1 MAAWPLRTPTRD
13 RSTGRGSPNL
23 AFERTRRHS
32 VADVPGSILGTSVRR
47 VEDPE
52 LIRGHG
58 TYVDNIVPEGA
69 LHVVFVRSPLA
80 HARLGAVD
88 VAKAREAPGVVAVLT
103 AADLA
108 DVPDHRPFM
117 VLNDACAR
125 PLLARGKV
133 RFVGDMVA
141 AVVATTKAEA
151 VDAAELVEVDYDPL
165 DPVVDAEAALADGA
179 ALQFEELGSNLA
191 AGFRDPVDVRPLDG
205 ADVVVRAR
213 IVNQRLAVAP
223 MEGNAVTATP
233 GGPDEPYDMTVHVST
248 QMPHGLRAQV
258 ATQWGWEPERV
269 RVVAP
274 HVGGGFGGKA
284 GIAPEHAVVV
294 ETARRLGRPVT
305 WTETRSENLTAMP
318 HGRGQV
324 QYAELGLRRDGT
336 IVGLRAR
343 VVGDAG
349 AYAGFGGALALGPTR
364 NMAQGVYRI
373 PTIAYDAAAALTT
386 TTPMGAFRGA
396 GRPEAAAMLERM
408 MDLGASELGMDPA
421 EIRRR
426 NFLAPEDFPLTTVT
440 GSLYDSGE
448 YAKSLDKA
456 LELAGYDELRAEQA
470 RRRAEV
476 FGRAP
481 LRSVSGGDRV
491 VLGIGLAVYV
501 EVTAG
506 GGAPQEYGKVSVDDD
521 GGATVA
527 VGTSAHGQGHATS
540 FAMIVADRLGIPM
553 EQVRF
558 VQSDTAV
565 VPHGSGTGGSRS
577 LQLAGS
583 SVLVAADTVLE
594 RAREVVASAREASP
608 DDVVVMEG
616 EHADRGALGIAG
628 VPDRSL
634 TWREVA
640 AAAHEQ
646 GVSLAEARDESQ
658 PGATYPFG
666 AHVSV
671 VEVDLDTGR
680 VTPVRHVAVDD
691 CGRVLNPTLVAG
703 QQHGGLAQGISQA
716 LWEGFSYDEDGNP
729 TTGSFAAYLLPT
741 AVEVPPFEA
750 ASTETPTPYNPLGAK
765 GIGEAATVGSTPAVQ
780 NAVLD
785 ALSPLGIRHLDMPL
799 TPDRVWRAVR
809 DAEAGT
815 VADPWA
821 EPPAFFAS
829 LPVRGASADPE
840 AASVDV

>member
-1 MAAWPLRTPTRD
+1 M
-13 RSTGRGSPNL
+13 
-23 AFERTRRHS
+23 
-32 VADVPGSILGTSVRR
+32 PGSILGTAVRR

-52 LIRGHG
+52 LIRGRA
-58 TYVDNIVPEGA
+58 TYVDNIVPPGA

-80 HARLGAVD
+80 HARLEDVAVD
-88 VAKAREAPGVVAVLT
+88 KAREAPGVVAVLT
-103 AADLA
+103 ADDLV
-108 DVPDHRPFM
+108 DLPDHRPFM

-165 DPVVDAEAALADGA
+165 EAVVDPEAALAAGA
-179 ALQFEELGSNLA
+179 PLQFEELGSNLA
-191 AGFRDPVDVRPLDG
+191 AGMRDPDDVDPL
-205 ADVVVRAR
+205 ADAEVVVRAR

-223 MEGNAVTATP
+223 MEGNSVTAEP
-233 GGPDEPYDMTVHVST
+233 GDGTYDTTIHVST
-248 QMPHGLRAQV
+248 QMPHGLRNQV

-284 GIAPEHAVVV
+284 GLAPEHAVVI
-294 ETARRLGRPVT
+294 ELARRLGRPVT

-373 PTIAYDAAAALTT
+373 PTISYGAAVALTT

-408 MDLGASELGMDPA
+408 VDMAAAELDLDPA
-421 EIRRR
+421 ELRRR
-426 NFLAPEDFPLTTVT
+426 NFLAPDQFPYTTVT
-440 GSLYDSGE
+440 GSLYDSGD
-448 YAKSLDKA
+448 YVKPLDEA
-456 LELAGYDELRAEQA
+456 LRLAGYEELRAEQT
-470 RRRAEV
+470 RRRD
-476 FGRAP
+476 R
-481 LRSVSGGDRV
+481 GDRV

-506 GGAPQEYGKVSVDDD
+506 GAAQEYGKVSVDDD
-521 GGATVA
+521 GGATIA
-527 VGTSAHGQGHATS
+527 VGTSGHGQGRATS
-540 FAMIVADRLGIPM
+540 FAMIVSDRLGIPM
-553 EQVRF
+553 DRIRF

-565 VPHGSGTGGSRS
+565 VPHGGGTGGSRS

-583 SVLVAADTVLE
+583 SVLVAADTVLS
-594 RAREVVASAREASP
+594 RAREVVASVFEAAP
-608 DDVVVMEG
+608 EDIAVLDDGSVGV
-616 EHADRGALGIAG
+616 AG
-628 VPDRSL
+628 VPGRSL
-634 TWREVA
+634 GWAEVA

-680 VTPVRHVAVDD
+680 VTPVRHIAVDD

-703 QQHGGLAQGISQA
+703 QQHGGLVQGISQA
-716 LWEGFSYDEDGNP
+716 LWEGFSYDADGNP
-729 TTGSFAAYLLPT
+729 VTGSFAAYLLPT
-741 AVEVPPFEA
+741 AAELPTFEA

-765 GIGEAATVGSTPAVQ
+765 GIGEAATIGSTPAVQ
-780 NAVLD
+780 NAVVD
-785 ALSPLGIRHLDMPL
+785 ALAHLGVRHVDMPL
-799 TPDRVWRAVR
+799 TPDRVWHTIR

-815 VADPWA
+815 LADPWS
-821 EPPAFFAS
+821 EPPAVFAT
-829 LPVRGASADPE
+829 LPVRGGASGDPE

>member
-1 MAAWPLRTPTRD
+1 
-13 RSTGRGSPNL
+13 
-23 AFERTRRHS
+23 
-32 VADVPGSILGTSVRR
+32 
-47 VEDPE
+47 
-52 LIRGHG
+52 
-58 TYVDNIVPEGA
+58 
-69 LHVVFVRSPLA
+69 
-80 HARLGAVD
+80 
-88 VAKAREAPGVVAVLT
+88 
-103 AADLA
+103 
-108 DVPDHRPFM
+108 
-117 VLNDACAR
+117 
-125 PLLARGKV
+125 
-133 RFVGDMVA
+133 
-141 AVVATTKAEA
+141 
-151 VDAAELVEVDYDPL
+151 
-165 DPVVDAEAALADGA
+165 
-179 ALQFEELGSNLA
+179 
-191 AGFRDPVDVRPLDG
+191 
-205 ADVVVRAR
+205 
-213 IVNQRLAVAP
+213 
-223 MEGNAVTATP
+223 
-233 GGPDEPYDMTVHVST
+233 
-248 QMPHGLRAQV
+248 
-258 ATQWGWEPERV
+258 
-269 RVVAP
+269 
-274 HVGGGFGGKA
+274 
-284 GIAPEHAVVV
+284 
-294 ETARRLGRPVT
+294 
-305 WTETRSENLTAMP
+305 
-318 HGRGQV
+318 
-324 QYAELGLRRDGT
+324 
-336 IVGLRAR
+336 

-396 GRPEAAAMLERM
+396 GRPEAAAMLERL
-408 MDLGASELGMDPA
+408 MDMAAVELDIDPG
-421 EIRRR
+421 ELRRR
-426 NFLAPEDFPLTTVT
+426 NFLAPEEFPLTTVT

-456 LELAGYDELRAEQA
+456 LELAGYDELRREQA
-470 RRRAEV
+470 ARRER
-476 FGRAP
+476 
-481 LRSVSGGDRV
+481 GDRV

-506 GGAPQEYGKVSVDDD
+506 GAAQEYGKVTVDDD

-540 FAMIVADRLGIPM
+540 FAMIVTDRLGIPM
-553 EQVRF
+553 DQVRF
-558 VQSDTAV
+558 VQSDTAS
-565 VPHGSGTGGSRS
+565 VPHGGGTGGSRS

-583 SVLVAADTVLE
+583 SVLVASDTVLE
-594 RAREVVASAREASP
+594 RAREVVASVLEASP
-608 DDVVVMEG
+608 DDVVVTDQG
-616 EHADRGALGIAG
+616 TLGIVG
-628 VPDRSL
+628 VPDRAL

-680 VTPVRHVAVDD
+680 VVPLRHIAVDD

-741 AVEVPPFEA
+741 AVEVPTFEA

-780 NAVLD
+780 NAVVD

-809 DAEAGT
+809 DAEAGV
-815 VADPWA
+815 VADPWT
-821 EPPAFFAS
+821 EPPSFFAD

>member
-1 MAAWPLRTPTRD
+1 M
-13 RSTGRGSPNL
+13 
-23 AFERTRRHS
+23 
-32 VADVPGSILGTSVRR
+32 PGSIMGTAVRR

-52 LIRGHG
+52 LIRGHA
-58 TYVDNIVPEGA
+58 TYVDNIVPPGT
-69 LHVVFVRSPLA
+69 LHCVFVRSPLA
-80 HARLGAVD
+80 HARLDTVD

-103 AADLA
+103 GD
-108 DVPDHRPFM
+108 DMGGIPDHRPFM

-141 AVVATTKAEA
+141 AVIATTRAEA
-151 VDAAELVEVDYDPL
+151 VDAAELVEIDYDPL
-165 DPVVDAEAALADGA
+165 EPVVDPEAALADGA
-179 ALQFEELGSNLA
+179 PLQFEELGSNLA
-191 AGFRDPVDVRPLDG
+191 AGFRDPDDVRPLDD

-223 MEGNAVTATP
+223 MEGNAVTAAP
-233 GGPDEPYDMTVHVST
+233 GGADEPYDMTVHVST
-248 QMPHGLRAQV
+248 QMPHGLRGQV
-258 ATQWGWEPERV
+258 AAQWGWDTERV

-284 GIAPEHAVVV
+284 GLAPEHAVVI
-294 ETARRLGRPVT
+294 EAARQLGRAVT

-324 QYAELGLRRDGT
+324 QYGELGLRRDGT

-343 VVGDAG
+343 VVGDSG
-349 AYAGFGGALALGPTR
+349 AYAGFGGALTLGPTR

-373 PTIAYDAAAALTT
+373 PEIAYDGAAVLTT

-396 GRPEAAAMLERM
+396 GRPEAAAMVERLVDM
-408 MDLGASELGMDPA
+408 AARELAMDPA
-421 EIRRR
+421 ELRRK
-426 NFLAPEDFPLTTVT
+426 NFLQPEEFPLTTRT
-440 GSLYDSGE
+440 GSLYDSGD
-448 YAKSLDKA
+448 YGHALDVA
-456 LELAGYDELRAEQA
+456 LRESGYEALRHEQA
-470 RRRAEV
+470 QRRER
-476 FGRAP
+476 
-481 LRSVSGGDRV
+481 GDRV
-491 VLGIGLAVYV
+491 ALGIGLAVYV

-506 GGAPQEYGKVSVDDD
+506 GGGGEYGSVSVDAD
-521 GGATVA
+521 GGATVS

-540 FAMIVADRLGIPM
+540 FAMIVADRLGVPM

-558 VQSDTAV
+558 VQSDTAA
-565 VPHGSGTGGSRS
+565 VPRGGGTGGSRS

-594 RAREVVASAREASP
+594 RAKQVVATALEADV
-608 DDVVVMEG
+608 DDITATDG
-616 EHADRGALGIAG
+616 GLGVAG
-628 VPDRSL
+628 VPDRAL
-634 TWREVA
+634 TWREIA
-640 AAAHEQ
+640 AAADGQ
-646 GVSLAEARDESQ
+646 GVSLSEARDETQ

-691 CGRVLNPTLVAG
+691 CGTVLNPTLVAG

-716 LWEGFSYDEDGNP
+716 LWEGFSYDADGNP
-729 TTGSFAAYLLPT
+729 TSGTFAAYLLPT
-741 AVEVPPFEA
+741 AAEVPMYEA
-750 ASTETPTPYNPLGAK
+750 SSTETPTPYNPLGAK
-765 GIGEAATVGSTPAVQ
+765 GIGEAATIGSTPAVQ
-780 NAVLD
+780 NAVVD
-785 ALSPLGIRHLDMPL
+785 ALAPLGVRHVDMPL
-799 TPDRVWRAVR
+799 TPDRVWRAIR

-815 VADPWA
+815 PADPWT
-821 EPPAFFAS
+821 EPPAFFAD

-840 AASVDV
+840 AAAVDV

>member
-1 MAAWPLRTPTRD
+1 M
-13 RSTGRGSPNL
+13 
-23 AFERTRRHS
+23 
-32 VADVPGSILGTSVRR
+32 PGSILGTSVRR

-58 TYVDNIVPEGA
+58 TYVDNIVPTGA
-69 LHVVFVRSPLA
+69 LHVVFVRSPVA
-80 HARLGAVD
+80 HARLEAVD
-88 VAKAREAPGVVAVLT
+88 AQKAREAPGVVAVLT
-103 AADLA
+103 GADLA
-108 DVPDHRPFM
+108 DLPDHRPFM

-141 AVVATTKAEA
+141 AVVATTKADA

-165 DPVVDAEAALADGA
+165 PAVVDAEAALADGA
-179 ALQFEELGSNLA
+179 PLQFEELGSNLA
-191 AGFRDPVDVRPLDG
+191 SGVRDPDDVRPLDG

-223 MEGNAVTATP
+223 MEGNSVTATP
-233 GGPDEPYDMTVHVST
+233 GGPDEPYDVTVHVST
-248 QMPHGLRAQV
+248 QMPHGLRGQV

-284 GIAPEHAVVV
+284 GLAPEHAVVI

-396 GRPEAAAMLERM
+396 GRPEAAAMLERL
-408 MDLGASELGMDPA
+408 MDMAAVELEIDPA
-421 EIRRR
+421 ELRRR

-456 LELAGYDELRAEQA
+456 LELAGYAELRREQA
-470 RRRAEV
+470 ARRER
-476 FGRAP
+476 
-481 LRSVSGGDRV
+481 GDRV

-506 GGAPQEYGKVSVDDD
+506 GAAQEYGKVSVDDD

-527 VGTSAHGQGHATS
+527 VGTSGHGQGHATS

-565 VPHGSGTGGSRS
+565 VPHGGGTGGSRS

-583 SVLVAADTVLE
+583 SVLVAADTVLG
-594 RAREVVASAREASP
+594 RAREVVASVLEASP
-608 DDVVVMEG
+608 DDVVVTDE
-616 EHADRGALGIAG
+616 GALGIAG
-628 VPDRSL
+628 VPDRTLS
-634 TWREVA
+634 WSEVA

-680 VTPVRHVAVDD
+680 VVPLRHVAVDD

-741 AVEVPPFEA
+741 AVEVPSFEA

-780 NAVLD
+780 NAVVD
-785 ALSPLGIRHLDMPL
+785 ALSPLGIRHVDMPL

-809 DAEAGT
+809 DAESGT
-815 VADPWA
+815 VADPWV

>member
-1 MAAWPLRTPTRD
+1 M
-13 RSTGRGSPNL
+13 
-23 AFERTRRHS
+23 
-32 VADVPGSILGTSVRR
+32 PGSILGTSVRR

-58 TYVDNIVPEGA
+58 TYVDNIVPAGA

-80 HARLGAVD
+80 HARLEAVD

-103 AADLA
+103 GADLA
-108 DVPDHRPFM
+108 DLPDHRPFM

-141 AVVATTKAEA
+141 AVVATTRAEA
-151 VDAAELVEVDYDPL
+151 VDASELVEVDYDPL
-165 DPVVDAEAALADGA
+165 PAVVDAEAALADGA
-179 ALQFEELGSNLA
+179 PLQFEELGSNLA
-191 AGFRDPVDVRPLDG
+191 SGVRDPEDVHPLDG

-223 MEGNAVTATP
+223 MEGNSVTALP
-233 GGPDEPYDMTVHVST
+233 GRASGATGEGADDTYDMTVQVST
-248 QMPHGLRAQV
+248 QMPHGLRDQV
-258 ATQWGWEPERV
+258 ARQWGWERERV
-269 RVVAP
+269 HVVAP

-284 GIAPEHAVVV
+284 GLAPEHAVVI
-294 ETARRLGRPVT
+294 EAARRLGRPVT

-324 QYAELGLRRDGT
+324 QYGELGLRRDGT

-373 PTIAYDAAAALTT
+373 PTIAYDAAAVLTT

-396 GRPEAAAMLERM
+396 GRPEAAAMLERL
-408 MDLGASELGMDPA
+408 MDLAAVELDIDPA
-421 EIRRR
+421 ELRRR

-456 LELAGYDELRAEQA
+456 LELAGYDELRREQA
-470 RRRAEV
+470 A
-476 FGRAP
+476 GRE
-481 LRSVSGGDRV
+481 RGDRV

-506 GGAPQEYGKVSVDDD
+506 GGAQEYGKVTVDDD

-527 VGTSAHGQGHATS
+527 VGTSGHGQGHATS

-558 VQSDTAV
+558 VQSDTAA
-565 VPHGSGTGGSRS
+565 VPRGGGTGGSRS

-583 SVLVAADTVLE
+583 SVLVAADTVLG
-594 RAREVVASAREASP
+594 RAREVVASALEASP
-608 DDVVVMEG
+608 EDVVVTDDG
-616 EHADRGALGIAG
+616 RVGIAG
-628 VPDRSL
+628 VPDRALS
-634 TWREVA
+634 WREVA

-680 VTPVRHVAVDD
+680 VVPVRHVAVDD

-729 TTGSFAAYLLPT
+729 TTGSFAAYLLPS
-741 AVEVPPFEA
+741 AVEVPSLEA
-750 ASTETPTPYNPLGAK
+750 SSTETETPYNPLGAK

-780 NAVLD
+780 NAVVD

-815 VADPWA
+815 VADPWS
-821 EPPAFFAS
+821 EPPSFFAD

>member
-1 MAAWPLRTPTRD
+1 M
-13 RSTGRGSPNL
+13 
-23 AFERTRRHS
+23 
-32 VADVPGSILGTSVRR
+32 PGSILGTAVRR
-47 VEDPE
+47 LEDPE
-52 LIRGHG
+52 LIRGRG
-58 TYVDNIVPEGA
+58 TYVDNIVPLGA
-69 LHVVFVRSPLA
+69 LHVVFVRSPMA
-80 HARLGAVD
+80 HARLESVD

-103 AADLA
+103 SDDLA
-108 DVPDHRPFM
+108 DLPDHRPFM

-141 AVVATTKAEA
+141 AVIATTTAEA

-165 DPVVDAEAALADGA
+165 EPVVDAEAALADGA
-179 ALQFEELGSNLA
+179 PLQFEELGSNLA
-191 AGFRDPVDVRPLDG
+191 AGMRDGDEVTPLDG

-223 MEGNAVTATP
+223 MEGNAVTALP
-233 GGPDEPYDMTVHVST
+233 GDDTHDITVQVST
-248 QMPHGLRAQV
+248 QMPHGLRDQV
-258 ATQWGWEPERV
+258 AKQWGWDPERV
-269 RVVAP
+269 HVVAP

-284 GIAPEHAVVV
+284 GLAPEHAVVI
-294 ETARRLGRPVT
+294 EAARRLGRPVT

-324 QYAELGLRRDGT
+324 QYGELGLRRDGT

-373 PTIAYDAAAALTT
+373 PTISYGAASALTT

-396 GRPEAAAMLERM
+396 GRPEAAAMLERLVDM
-408 MDLGASELGMDPA
+408 AAVELGKDPA
-421 EIRRR
+421 ALRRQ
-426 NFLAPEDFPLTTVT
+426 NFLQPDEFPLTTVT
-440 GSLYDSGE
+440 GSLYDSGDYE
-448 YAKSLDKA
+448 HSLDEA
-456 LELAGYDELRAEQA
+456 LRLSGYDELRAEQA
-470 RRRAEV
+470 RRRE
-476 FGRAP
+476 R
-481 LRSVSGGDRV
+481 GDRV
-491 VLGIGLAVYV
+491 LLGIGLAVYV

-506 GGAPQEYGKVSVDDD
+506 GAAQEYGKVTVDDD
-521 GGATVA
+521 GGATIA
-527 VGTSAHGQGHATS
+527 VGTSGHGQGHATS

-553 EQVRF
+553 DRIRF
-558 VQSDTAV
+558 VQSDTAA
-565 VPHGSGTGGSRS
+565 VPRGGGTGGSRS

-583 SVLVAADTVLE
+583 SVLVAADTVLD
-594 RAREVVASAREASP
+594 RAREVVASVLEASP
-608 DDVVVMEG
+608 NDVVVTDDG
-616 EHADRGALGIAG
+616 TLGIAG
-628 VPDRSL
+628 VPGRSL
-634 TWREVA
+634 TWTEVA
-640 AAAHEQ
+640 SAAHEQ
-646 GVSLAEARDESQ
+646 GVELAEARDESQ

-703 QQHGGLAQGISQA
+703 QQHGGLVQGISQA

-729 TTGSFAAYLLPT
+729 VTGSFADYLLPS
-741 AVEVPPFEA
+741 AAELPMFEA

-765 GIGEAATVGSTPAVQ
+765 GIGEAATIGSTPAVQ
-780 NAVLD
+780 NAVVD
-785 ALSPLGIRHLDMPL
+785 ALAHLGVRHLDMPL

-815 VADPWA
+815 LADPWS
-821 EPPAFFAS
+821 EPPAVFAS
-829 LPVRGASADPE
+829 LPVRGGSKDPE

>member
-1 MAAWPLRTPTRD
+1 
-13 RSTGRGSPNL
+13 
-23 AFERTRRHS
+23 
-32 VADVPGSILGTSVRR
+32 LGTAVRR

-52 LIRGHG
+52 LIRGQG
-58 TYVDNIVPEGA
+58 TYVDNIVPVGA

-80 HARLGAVD
+80 HARLEGVD

-103 AADLA
+103 AEDLA

-141 AVVATTKAEA
+141 AVVATTRADA

-165 DPVVDAEAALADGA
+165 GAVVDPEAALSGGA
-179 ALQFEELGSNLA
+179 PLQFEELGSNLA
-191 AGFRDPVDVRPLDG
+191 AGVRDPDDVRPLDG

-233 GGPDEPYDMTVHVST
+233 GGPGEPYDMTVHVST
-248 QMPHGLRAQV
+248 QMPHGLRGQV
-258 ATQWGWEPERV
+258 AAQWGWDPERV

-284 GIAPEHAVVV
+284 GMAPEHAVVI

-324 QYAELGLRRDGT
+324 QYGELGLRRDGT

-396 GRPEAAAMLERM
+396 GRPEAAAMLERL
-408 MDLGASELGMDPA
+408 MDMAAVELDLDPA
-421 EIRRR
+421 ELRRR
-426 NFLAPEDFPLTTVT
+426 NFLAPEEFPLTTVT

-456 LELAGYDELRAEQA
+456 LELAGYAELRREQA
-470 RRRAEV
+470 ARR
-476 FGRAP
+476 GR
-481 LRSVSGGDRV
+481 GDRV

-506 GGAPQEYGKVSVDDD
+506 GAAQEYGKVTVDDD

-558 VQSDTAV
+558 VQSDTAA
-565 VPHGSGTGGSRS
+565 VPHGGGTGGSRS

-594 RAREVVASAREASP
+594 RAREVVASALEASP
-608 DDVVVMEG
+608 EDVVVT
-616 EHADRGALGIAG
+616 DDGALGIAG

-680 VTPVRHVAVDD
+680 VVPLRHVAVDD

-741 AVEVPPFEA
+741 AVELPTFEA

-780 NAVLD
+780 NAVVD
-785 ALSPLGIRHLDMPL
+785 ALAPLGIRHLDMPL

-815 VADPWA
+815 VADPWT
-821 EPPAFFAS
+821 EPPSFFAD

>member
-1 MAAWPLRTPTRD
+1 M
-13 RSTGRGSPNL
+13 
-23 AFERTRRHS
+23 
-32 VADVPGSILGTSVRR
+32 PGSILGTAVRR

-52 LIRGHG
+52 LIRGHA
-58 TYVDNIVPEGA
+58 TYVDNIVPPGA

-80 HARLGAVD
+80 HARLEGVSVD
-88 VAKAREAPGVVAVLT
+88 KAREAPGVVAVLT
-103 AADLA
+103 ADDLV
-108 DVPDHRPFM
+108 DLPDHRPFM

-141 AVVATTKAEA
+141 AIVATTTAEA
-151 VDAAELVEVDYDPL
+151 VDAAELVEVDYDRL
-165 DPVVDAEAALADGA
+165 EAVVDPEAALAADA
-179 ALQFEELGSNLA
+179 PLQFEELGSNLA
-191 AGFRDPVDVRPLDG
+191 AGMRDAEEVDPLAD

-223 MEGNAVTATP
+223 MEGNSVTA
-233 GGPDEPYDMTVHVST
+233 EPASGDYDATIHVST
-248 QMPHGLRAQV
+248 QMPHGLRDQV
-258 ATQWGWEPERV
+258 AKQWGWDPERV
-269 RVVAP
+269 RVIAP

-284 GIAPEHAVVV
+284 GLAPEHAVVI
-294 ETARRLGRPVT
+294 ELARRLGRPVT

-373 PTIAYDAAAALTT
+373 PAISYGAAAALTT
-386 TTPMGAFRGA
+386 TTPVGAFRGA
-396 GRPEAAAMLERM
+396 GRPEAAAMLERI
-408 MDLGASELGMDPA
+408 MDLAALELDVDPA
-421 EIRRR
+421 ELRRR
-426 NFLAPEDFPLTTVT
+426 NFLAPDQFPYTTVT
-440 GSLYDSGE
+440 GSLYDSGD
-448 YAKSLDKA
+448 YAKPLDEA
-456 LELAGYDELRAEQA
+456 LRLAGYDELRAEQA
-470 RRRAEV
+470 RRRE
-476 FGRAP
+476 R
-481 LRSVSGGDRV
+481 GDRV
-491 VLGIGLAVYV
+491 VLGIGLGVYV

-506 GGAPQEYGKVSVDDD
+506 GAAQEYGKVSVDDD

-527 VGTSAHGQGHATS
+527 VGTSGHGQGHATS

-553 EQVRF
+553 ERIRF
-558 VQSDTAV
+558 VQSDTAA
-565 VPHGSGTGGSRS
+565 VPHGGGTGGSRS

-583 SVLVAADTVLE
+583 SVLVAADTVLS
-594 RAREVVASAREASP
+594 RAREVVASVFEAAP
-608 DDVVVMEG
+608 EDIAVLDDGSVGV
-616 EHADRGALGIAG
+616 AG
-628 VPDRSL
+628 VPGRSM
-634 TWREVA
+634 TWTEVA

-680 VTPVRHVAVDD
+680 VTPTRHIAVDD

-703 QQHGGLAQGISQA
+703 QQHGGLVQGISQA
-716 LWEGFSYDEDGNP
+716 LWEGFSYDADGNP
-729 TTGSFAAYLLPT
+729 VTGSFAAYLLPT
-741 AVEVPPFEA
+741 AAELPTFEA

-765 GIGEAATVGSTPAVQ
+765 GIGEAATIGSTPAVQ
-780 NAVLD
+780 NAVVD
-785 ALSPLGIRHLDMPL
+785 ALAHLGVRHVDMPL
-799 TPDRVWRAVR
+799 TPDRVWHAIR

-815 VADPWA
+815 LADPWS
-821 EPPAFFAS
+821 EPPAVFAT

-840 AASVDV
+840 AA

>member
-1 MAAWPLRTPTRD
+1 M
-13 RSTGRGSPNL
+13 
-23 AFERTRRHS
+23 
-32 VADVPGSILGTSVRR
+32 GTAVRR

-52 LIRGHG
+52 LIRGHA
-58 TYVDNIVPEGA
+58 TYVDNIVADGT
-69 LHVVFVRSPLA
+69 LHCVFVRSPLA
-80 HARLGAVD
+80 HARLGTVD
-88 VAKAREAPGVVAVLT
+88 AAKAREAPGVVAVLT
-103 AADLA
+103 GDDLA
-108 DVPDHRPFM
+108 DMPDHRPFM

-141 AVVATTKAEA
+141 AIIATTRAEA

-165 DPVVDAEAALADGA
+165 EPVVDPEAALADGA
-179 ALQFEELGSNLA
+179 PLQFEELGSNLA
-191 AGFRDPVDVRPLDG
+191 AGFRDPEDVTPLEG

-223 MEGNAVTATP
+223 MEGNAVTALP
-233 GGPDEPYDMTVHVST
+233 GDGTYDITVQVST
-248 QMPHGLRAQV
+248 QMPHGLRDQV
-258 ATQWGWEPERV
+258 ARQWGWEPERV
-269 RVVAP
+269 HVVAP

-284 GIAPEHAVVV
+284 GMAPEHAVVI
-294 ETARRLGRPVT
+294 EAARRLGRPVT

-324 QYAELGLRRDGT
+324 QYGELGLRRDGT

-396 GRPEAAAMLERM
+396 GRPEAAAMLERLVDM
-408 MDLGASELGMDPA
+408 AARELEMDPA
-421 EIRRR
+421 ELRRR
-426 NFLAPEDFPLTTVT
+426 NFLQPDEFPLTTRT
-440 GSLYDSGE
+440 GSLYDCGDYE
-448 YAKSLDKA
+448 APLDKA
-456 LELAGYDELRAEQA
+456 LAIADYDALRRDQAA
-470 RRRAEV
+470 RRER
-476 FGRAP
+476 
-481 LRSVSGGDRV
+481 GDRV
-491 VLGIGLAVYV
+491 ALGIGLAVYV

-506 GGAPQEYGKVSVDDD
+506 GGAQEYGAVSVDDD
-521 GGATVA
+521 GGATVS

-540 FAMIVADRLGIPM
+540 FAMIVEDRLGIPM
-553 EQVRF
+553 DRVRF
-558 VQSDTAV
+558 VQSDTAA
-565 VPHGSGTGGSRS
+565 VPRGGGTGGSRS

-594 RAREVVASAREASP
+594 RARQVVATALEADV
-608 DDVVVMEG
+608 DDITAVDGVDG
-616 EHADRGALGIAG
+616 QGGLGVAG
-628 VPDRSL
+628 VPDRAL
-634 TWREVA
+634 AWREIA
-640 AAAHEQ
+640 AAAGEQ
-646 GVSLAEARDESQ
+646 GVSLSEARDESQ

-691 CGRVLNPTLVAG
+691 CGTVLNPTLVAG

-716 LWEGFSYDEDGNP
+716 LWEGFTYDEDGNP
-729 TTGSFAAYLLPT
+729 STGSFAAYLLPT
-741 AVEVPPFEA
+741 AAELPPYEA

-765 GIGEAATVGSTPAVQ
+765 GIGEASTIGSTPAVQ
-780 NAVLD
+780 NAVVD
-785 ALSPLGIRHLDMPL
+785 ALAPLGVRHVDMPL
-799 TPDRVWRAVR
+799 TPDRVWRTIR

-815 VADPWA
+815 LPDPWS
-821 EPPAFFAS
+821 EPPAVFAT

>member
-1 MAAWPLRTPTRD
+1 M
-13 RSTGRGSPNL
+13 
-23 AFERTRRHS
+23 
-32 VADVPGSILGTSVRR
+32 PGSILGTSVRR

-52 LIRGHG
+52 LIRGHA
-58 TYVDNIVPEGA
+58 TYVDNIVPPGA

-80 HARLGAVD
+80 HARLESVD
-88 VAKAREAPGVVAVLT
+88 ATKAREAPGVVAVLT
-103 AADLA
+103 GDDLA

-141 AVVATTKAEA
+141 AVVATTTAEA

-165 DPVVDAEAALADGA
+165 EPVVDPEAALADGA
-179 ALQFEELGSNLA
+179 PLQFEDLGSNLA
-191 AGFRDPVDVRPLDG
+191 AGFRDPDDVRPLDG

-213 IVNQRLAVAP
+213 LVNQRLAVAP
-223 MEGNAVTATP
+223 MEGNSVTAAP
-233 GGPDEPYDMTVHVST
+233 GGPDEPHDITVHVST
-248 QMPHGLRAQV
+248 QMPHGLRGQV
-258 ATQWGWEPERV
+258 AEQWGWDLERV

-284 GIAPEHAVVV
+284 GMAPEHAVVI
-294 ETARRLGRPVT
+294 ETARRLGRVVT

-336 IVGLRAR
+336 IVGLHAR

-373 PTIAYDAAAALTT
+373 PSIAYDAAAVLTT

-408 MDLGASELGMDPA
+408 MDLAAAELDLDPA

-448 YAKSLDKA
+448 YAKALDKA

-470 RRRAEV
+470 RRRD
-476 FGRAP
+476 R
-481 LRSVSGGDRV
+481 GDRV
-491 VLGIGLAVYV
+491 VLGVGLAVYV

-506 GGAPQEYGKVSVDDD
+506 GGGAEYGKVSVDDD
-521 GGATVA
+521 GGATVS

-540 FAMIVADRLGIPM
+540 FAMIVTDRLGIPM
-553 EQVRF
+553 DQVRF

-565 VPHGSGTGGSRS
+565 VPRGGGTGGSRS

-594 RAREVVASAREASP
+594 RAREVVASALEASP
-608 DDVVVMEG
+608 DDVVVDDDG
-616 EHADRGALGIAG
+616 RLGVAG
-628 VPDRSL
+628 VPDRSMS
-634 TWREVA
+634 WREVA
-640 AAAHEQ
+640 VAAHEQ
-646 GVSLAEARDESQ
+646 GVELAEVRDESQ
-658 PGATYPFG
+658 QGATYPFG

-741 AVEVPPFEA
+741 AAEVPPFEA
-750 ASTETPTPYNPLGAK
+750 ATTETPTPYNPLGAK

-780 NAVLD
+780 NAVVD
-785 ALSPLGIRHLDMPL
+785 ALAHLGVRHVDMPL
-799 TPDRVWRAVR
+799 TPDRVWRTVR

-815 VADPWA
+815 VTDPWS
-821 EPPAFFAS
+821 EPPAFFAT
-829 LPVRGASADPE
+829 LPVRGSAGDPE

>member
-1 MAAWPLRTPTRD
+1 M
-13 RSTGRGSPNL
+13 
-23 AFERTRRHS
+23 
-32 VADVPGSILGTSVRR
+32 PGSILGTSVRR
-47 VEDPE
+47 VEDPD
-52 LIRGHG
+52 LIRGRG
-58 TYVDNIVPEGA
+58 TYVDNIVPPGA

-80 HARLGAVD
+80 HARLEGVD

-103 AADLA
+103 GADLA

-141 AVVATTKAEA
+141 AVVATSRADA

-165 DPVVDAEAALADGA
+165 DAVVDPEAALADGA
-179 ALQFEELGSNLA
+179 PLQFEELDSNLA
-191 AGFRDPVDVRPLDG
+191 AGFREPDDVRPLDG

-213 IVNQRLAVAP
+213 ILNQRLAVAP
-223 MEGNAVTATP
+223 MEGNSVTALP
-233 GGPDEPYDMTVHVST
+233 GGASGATGEGAYDTYDMTVQVST
-248 QMPHGLRAQV
+248 QMPHGLRDQV
-258 ATQWGWEPERV
+258 ARQWGWEPERV
-269 RVVAP
+269 HVVAP

-284 GIAPEHAVVV
+284 GLAPEHAVVI
-294 ETARRLGRPVT
+294 EAARRLGRPVT

-373 PTIAYDAAAALTT
+373 PTIAYDAAAVLTT

-396 GRPEAAAMLERM
+396 GRPEAAAMLERL
-408 MDLGASELGMDPA
+408 MDMAAVELDLDPA

-426 NFLAPEDFPLTTVT
+426 NFLAPEEFPLTTVT

-448 YAKSLDKA
+448 YAKSLEKA

-470 RRRAEV
+470 RRRD
-476 FGRAP
+476 R
-481 LRSVSGGDRV
+481 GDRV
-491 VLGIGLAVYV
+491 ALGIGLAVYV

-506 GGAPQEYGKVSVDDD
+506 GGAQEYGKVSVDDD
-521 GGATVA
+521 GGATVS

-558 VQSDTAV
+558 VQSDTAL
-565 VPHGSGTGGSRS
+565 VPHGGGTGGSRS

-594 RAREVVASAREASP
+594 RAREVVASALEASP
-608 DDVVVMEG
+608 DDVVVTDEG
-616 EHADRGALGIAG
+616 TLGIAG
-628 VPDRSL
+628 VPDRTL
-634 TWREVA
+634 TWRDVA

-646 GVSLAEARDESQ
+646 RVSLAEARDESQ

-680 VTPVRHVAVDD
+680 VVPLRHVAVDD

-716 LWEGFSYDEDGNP
+716 LWERYSYDEDGNP
-729 TTGSFAAYLLPT
+729 VTGSFADYLLPT

-780 NAVLD
+780 NAVVD

-815 VADPWA
+815 VVDPWA
-821 EPPAFFAS
+821 EPPSFFAS

>member
-1 MAAWPLRTPTRD
+1 M
-13 RSTGRGSPNL
+13 
-23 AFERTRRHS
+23 
-32 VADVPGSILGTSVRR
+32 PGSILGTSVRR

-52 LIRGHG
+52 LIRGRG
-58 TYVDNIVPEGA
+58 TYVDNTVPPGA
-69 LHVVFVRSPLA
+69 LHVHFVRSPLA
-80 HARLGAVD
+80 HARLGTVD
-88 VAKAREAPGVVAVLT
+88 VEKAREAPGVVAVLT
-103 AADLA
+103 GADLA

-141 AVVATTKAEA
+141 AVVATTRAEA

-165 DPVVDAEAALADGA
+165 DAVVDPEAALTPDAP
-179 ALQFEELGSNLA
+179 LQFEELGSNLA
-191 AGFRDPVDVRPLDG
+191 AGFRDPDDVRPLDG

-258 ATQWGWEPERV
+258 AAQGGWDPGRV

-274 HVGGGFGGKA
+274 HVGGAFGGKA
-284 GIAPEHAVVV
+284 GIAPEHAVVI

-305 WTETRSENLTAMP
+305 WAETRSENLTAMP

-408 MDLGASELGMDPA
+408 MDLAAAELDLDPA

-426 NFLAPEDFPLTTVT
+426 NFLAPDDFPLTTVT

-456 LELAGYDELRAEQA
+456 LQLAGYDELRAEQA
-470 RRRAEV
+470 RRRE
-476 FGRAP
+476 R
-481 LRSVSGGDRV
+481 GDRV
-491 VLGIGLAVYV
+491 VLGVGLAVYV

-583 SVLVAADTVLE
+583 SVLAAADTVLE
-594 RAREVVASAREASP
+594 RAREVVASALEASP

-616 EHADRGALGIAG
+616 EHADRGRLGIAG
-628 VPDRSL
+628 VPDRAL

-680 VTPVRHVAVDD
+680 VTPLRHVAVDD

-741 AVEVPPFEA
+741 AVEVPALEA

-765 GIGEAATVGSTPAVQ
+765 GIGEAATIGSTPAVQ
-780 NAVLD
+780 NAVVD
-785 ALSPLGIRHLDMPL
+785 ALSALGIRHLDMPL

-809 DAEAGT
+809 DAEAGI
-815 VADPWA
+815 VPDPWV
-821 EPPAFFAS
+821 EPPPFFAS

>member
-1 MAAWPLRTPTRD
+1 M
-13 RSTGRGSPNL
+13 
-23 AFERTRRHS
+23 
-32 VADVPGSILGTSVRR
+32 
-47 VEDPE
+47 EDPE
-52 LIRGHG
+52 LIRGRA
-58 TYVDNIVPEGA
+58 TYVDNIVPPGA

-80 HARLGAVD
+80 HARLEDVAVD
-88 VAKAREAPGVVAVLT
+88 KAREAPGVVAVLT
-103 AADLA
+103 ADDLV
-108 DVPDHRPFM
+108 DLPDHRPFM

-165 DPVVDAEAALADGA
+165 EPVVDPEAALAAGA
-179 ALQFEELGSNLA
+179 PLQFEELGSNLA
-191 AGFRDPVDVRPLDG
+191 AGMRDPDDVDPFVG

-223 MEGNAVTATP
+223 MEGNSVTAEP
-233 GGPDEPYDMTVHVST
+233 GDGTYETTIHVST
-248 QMPHGLRAQV
+248 QMPHGLRDQV
-258 ATQWGWEPERV
+258 AKQWGWDPARV

-284 GIAPEHAVVV
+284 GLAPEHAVVI
-294 ETARRLGRPVT
+294 ELARRLGRPVT

-336 IVGLRAR
+336 FVGLRAR

-373 PTIAYDAAAALTT
+373 PTISYGAAAALTT

-396 GRPEAAAMLERM
+396 GRPEAAAMLERLVDM
-408 MDLGASELGMDPA
+408 AALELDVDPA
-421 EIRRR
+421 ELRRR
-426 NFLAPEDFPLTTVT
+426 NFLAPDQFPYTTVT
-440 GSLYDSGE
+440 GSLYDSGD
-448 YAKSLDKA
+448 YVKPLDEA
-456 LELAGYDELRAEQA
+456 LRLAGYEELRAEQT
-470 RRRAEV
+470 RRREA
-476 FGRAP
+476 G
-481 LRSVSGGDRV
+481 SRV
-491 VLGIGLAVYV
+491 ALGIGLAVYV

-506 GGAPQEYGKVSVDDD
+506 GAAQEYGKVSVDDD

-527 VGTSAHGQGHATS
+527 VGTSGHGQGHATS
-540 FAMIVADRLGIPM
+540 FAMIVSDRLGIPM
-553 EQVRF
+553 DRIRF
-558 VQSDTAV
+558 VQSDTAA
-565 VPHGSGTGGSRS
+565 VPHGGGTGGSRS

-583 SVLVAADTVLE
+583 SVLVAADTVLS
-594 RAREVVASAREASP
+594 RAREVVASVFEAAP
-608 DDVVVMEG
+608 EDIAVLDDGSVGV
-616 EHADRGALGIAG
+616 AG
-628 VPDRSL
+628 VPGRSL
-634 TWREVA
+634 GWQEVA

-680 VTPVRHVAVDD
+680 VTPVRHIAVDD

-703 QQHGGLAQGISQA
+703 QQHGGLVQGISQA
-716 LWEGFSYDEDGNP
+716 LWEGFSYDADGNP
-729 TTGSFAAYLLPT
+729 VTGSFAAYLLPT
-741 AVEVPPFEA
+741 AAELPTFEA

-765 GIGEAATVGSTPAVQ
+765 GIGEAATIGSTPAVQ
-780 NAVLD
+780 NAVVD
-785 ALSPLGIRHLDMPL
+785 ALAHLGVRHVDMPL
-799 TPDRVWRAVR
+799 TPDRVWHTVR

-815 VADPWA
+815 LTEPWS
-821 EPPAFFAS
+821 EPPAVFAT

>member
-1 MAAWPLRTPTRD
+1 M
-13 RSTGRGSPNL
+13 
-23 AFERTRRHS
+23 
-32 VADVPGSILGTSVRR
+32 PGSILGTSVRR

-58 TYVDNIVPEGA
+58 TYVDNIVPPGA

-80 HARLGAVD
+80 HARLEAVD
-88 VAKAREAPGVVAVLT
+88 VAKAREASGVVAVLT
-103 AADLA
+103 GADLA
-108 DVPDHRPFM
+108 DLPDHRPFM

-141 AVVATTKAEA
+141 AVVATTKADA

-165 DPVVDAEAALADGA
+165 PAVVDAEAALADGA
-179 ALQFEELGSNLA
+179 PLQFEELGSNLA
-191 AGFRDPVDVRPLDG
+191 SGVRDPDDVRPLDG

-223 MEGNAVTATP
+223 MEGNSVTATP
-233 GGPDEPYDMTVHVST
+233 GGPDEPYDVTVHVST
-248 QMPHGLRAQV
+248 QMPHGLRGQV

-284 GIAPEHAVVV
+284 GLAPEHAVVI

-396 GRPEAAAMLERM
+396 GRPEAAAMLERL
-408 MDLGASELGMDPA
+408 MDMAAVELEIDPA
-421 EIRRR
+421 ELRRR

-470 RRRAEV
+470 RRRD
-476 FGRAP
+476 R
-481 LRSVSGGDRV
+481 GDRIA
-491 VLGIGLAVYV
+491 LGIGLAVYV

-506 GGAPQEYGKVSVDDD
+506 GAAQEYGKVSVDDD

-527 VGTSAHGQGHATS
+527 VGTSGHGQGHATS

-565 VPHGSGTGGSRS
+565 VPHGGGTGGSRS

-583 SVLVAADTVLE
+583 SVLVAADTVMA
-594 RAREVVASAREASP
+594 RAREVVASALEASP
-608 DDVVVMEG
+608 DDVVVTDDG
-616 EHADRGALGIAG
+616 RVGIAG
-628 VPDRSL
+628 VPDRAL

-680 VTPVRHVAVDD
+680 VVPVRHVAVDD

-729 TTGSFAAYLLPT
+729 TTGSVAAYLLPT
-741 AVEVPPFEA
+741 AVEVPSLEA
-750 ASTETPTPYNPLGAK
+750 SSTETETPYNPLGAK

-780 NAVLD
+780 NAVVD
-785 ALSPLGIRHLDMPL
+785 ALAPLGIRHLDMPL

-815 VADPWA
+815 VADPWV
-821 EPPAFFAS
+821 EPPSFFAD

>member
-1 MAAWPLRTPTRD
+1 M
-13 RSTGRGSPNL
+13 
-23 AFERTRRHS
+23 
-32 VADVPGSILGTSVRR
+32 GTAVRR

-52 LIRGHG
+52 LLRGHA
-58 TYVDNIVPEGA
+58 TYVDNIVPTGT
-69 LHVVFVRSPLA
+69 LHCVFVRSPLA
-80 HARLGAVD
+80 HARLGVVD

-103 AADLA
+103 SEDLA
-108 DVPDHRPFM
+108 ELPDHRPFM

-141 AVVATTKAEA
+141 AVVATTRAEA
-151 VDAAELVEVDYDPL
+151 VDAAELVEVDYEPL
-165 DPVVDAEAALADGA
+165 EPVVDPEAALADGA
-179 ALQFEELGSNLA
+179 PLQFEELGTNLA
-191 AGFRDPVDVRPLDG
+191 AGVRDPEDVDPLAG

-213 IVNQRLAVAP
+213 IVNQRVAVAP
-223 MEGNAVTATP
+223 MEGNAVTAEP
-233 GGPDEPYDMTVHVST
+233 GGPDEPFDMTVHVST

-258 ATQWGWEPERV
+258 ARQWGWSDERV

-284 GIAPEHAVVV
+284 GMAPEHAVVI
-294 ETARRLGRPVT
+294 EAARQLGRAVT

-324 QYAELGLRRDGT
+324 QYGELGLRRDGM

-396 GRPEAAAMLERM
+396 GRPEAAAMLERLVDM
-408 MDLGASELGMDPA
+408 AARELGMDPA
-421 EIRRR
+421 ALRRK
-426 NFLAPEDFPLTTVT
+426 NFLTPEEFPLTTVT
-440 GSLYDSGE
+440 GSLYDSGD
-448 YAKSLDKA
+448 YAKPLDKA
-456 LELAGYDELRAEQA
+456 LEVAGYDELRREQA
-470 RRRAEV
+470 QRRAR
-476 FGRAP
+476 GA
-481 LRSVSGGDRV
+481 RV
-491 VLGIGLAVYV
+491 ALGIGLAVYV

-506 GGAPQEYGKVSVDDD
+506 GGAQEYGSVSVDDD
-521 GGATVA
+521 GGATVS

-558 VQSDTAV
+558 VQSDTAA
-565 VPHGSGTGGSRS
+565 VPRGGGTGGSRS

-594 RAREVVASAREASP
+594 RAREVVATALEADP
-608 DDVVVMEG
+608 GDITAVEG
-616 EHADRGALGIAG
+616 GTGGLGVAG
-628 VPDRSL
+628 VPDRAL
-634 TWREVA
+634 TWRQIA
-640 AAAHEQ
+640 AAAAEQ
-646 GVSLAEARDESQ
+646 GVSLSEARDESQ

-680 VTPVRHVAVDD
+680 VTPRRHVAVDD
-691 CGRVLNPTLVAG
+691 CGTVLNPVLVAG

-716 LWEGFSYDEDGNP
+716 LWEGFAYDADGNP
-729 TTGSFAAYLLPT
+729 TSGTFADYLLPT
-741 AVEVPPFEA
+741 AAELPSYEA
-750 ASTETPTPYNPLGAK
+750 VSTETPTPYNPLGAK
-765 GIGEAATVGSTPAVQ
+765 GIGEAATIGSTPAVQ
-780 NAVLD
+780 NAVVD
-785 ALSPLGIRHLDMPL
+785 ALAPLGVRHVDMPL
-799 TPDRVWRAVR
+799 TPERVWRTIR

-815 VADPWA
+815 LADPWS
-821 EPPAFFAS
+821 EPPAFFAA